1 MQMPKRSLSSP
12 PVTPPGQ
19 ASPPGDVSGCSA
31 PADIA
36 KADIDWQFLRRK
48 AVAVA
53 MATLRNQAAAED
65 AAQDALVHVLK
76 KGTDGIR
83 QLDRYV
89 CECAHNA
96 AVDRVTKGAGR
107 FEVLSSPE
115 SRGSNATRSPEQ
127 SPVPDQPLQASGT
140 TGPGSWQ
147 HGQQLNPEH
156 VLSLLRDVFCVLCGT
171 PDAAV
176 SLFTRTVLL
185 TCFSSSQRAEAM
197 ALLRHAL
204 VSPRAGSPISLA
216 DRRFSKLPW
225 LGALPT
231 EELSGYVDNLFA
243 AMQYILSDVSLLRS
257 EGDLLKVA
265 VRSASTVV
273 RGMQDTLKT
282 ARLDLIMR
290 SKAERHSLYDSRLVR
305 FSACVDVL
313 YVASHMPRSYTVAGI
328 MCYLHEITNAKLH
341 IRDLLDIGFVES
353 YLARFALSEG
363 NGHYLDRWV
372 AIIGLAMLYELNPEA
387 THRRHSLLSEVECK
401 VRLSPIERVGTA
413 FAWLNSE
420 QSNQQDVIDHKVFRL
435 VNTNEAS
442 ELSVLPIT
450 LYAPTLFRGCASA
463 DRLGQQGLLWEVLHR
478 ALSDKSPIAKTGA
491 LRHLYYANGPSLRH
505 APDAVRSAV
514 LTLQSGQNRAL
525 AVMAR
530 QIRFT

>member
-1 MQMPKRSLSSP
+1 MHTSKRRRSSP
-12 PVTPPGQ
+12 SGTPAGPTRLQ
-19 ASPPGDVSGCSA
+19 ADASGCSA
-31 PADIA
+31 ATGA
-36 KADIDWQFLRRK
+36 GKQDIDWQLLRRR

-65 AAQDALVHVLK
+65 VAQDTVLRVLTR
-76 KGTDGIR
+76 GTDGIDD
-83 QLDRYV
+83 LELYV
-89 CECAHNA
+89 CRCAHNA
-96 AVDRVTKGAGR
+96 AVDRLTKGAGR
-107 FEVLSSPE
+107 FEVLAALE
-115 SRGSNATRSPEQ
+115 SREENPKWNSEPNPTL
-127 SPVPDQPLQASGT
+127 DKLLQEADPTCPSG
-140 TGPGSWQ
+140 WI
-147 HGQQLNPEH
+147 HRQQLNPEH
-156 VLSLLRDVFCVLCGT
+156 LLSLLRDVFCVLCGT

-185 TCFSSSQRAEAM
+185 SCFSSSQRAEAM
-197 ALLRHAL
+197 ALLRRAL

-216 DRRFSKLPW
+216 ERRFSKLPW

-243 AMQYILSDVSLLRS
+243 AMQYILSDVSFLRS
-257 EGDLLKVA
+257 EGDLLTVA

-273 RGMQDTLKT
+273 RGMQDTLKN
-282 ARLDLIMR
+282 ARLDIIMR
-290 SKAERHSLYDSRLVR
+290 SKSERHSLYDSRLGS
-305 FSACVDVL
+305 FAACVDVL

-328 MCYLHEITNAKLH
+328 VCYLHEITCAKLH
-341 IRDLLDIGFVES
+341 LRDLLDIGFVES

-387 THRRHSLLSEVECK
+387 THRRHSLLSEVERK

-463 DRLGQQGLLWEVLHR
+463 NHLGMQGILWEVIHR

-491 LRHLYYANGPSLRH
+491 LRHLYYATGPSLRH

-514 LTLQSGQNRAL
+514 LSLQCGENRTL

-530 QIRFT
+530 QVRFA